1 MHGGRVGRKE
11 APLPILAEQIRR
23 RGRAPDAVPANMPTQ
38 ADVSDA
44 TKRSEYSQETLLEER
59 LQSFATSMAGTY
71 EPKFDAGT
79 AGQYL
84 RDDKTWQVIQQ
95 SDVSGLIAALASK
108 AALAHIHAINDITGL
123 SAALSGLS
131 DAAAAKVAK
140 AGDTMTGPLVLPTYL
155 KAALPSASTYARSLI
170 YVSDLTGGAEFC
182 YSDGTN
188 WRRVSDRSLAN

>member
-1 MHGGRVGRKE
+1 M
-11 APLPILAEQIRR
+11 AILAEQIRR
-23 RGRAPDAVPANMPTQ
+23 KGRAPEPMPANIPTQ

-44 TKRSEYSQETLLEER
+44 TKRSEYSQESLLEER

-71 EPKFDAGT
+71 EPKFSTG
-79 AGQYL
+79 GSNEYL
-84 RDDKTWQVIQQ
+84 RGDKTWQVIQQ
-95 SDVSGLIAALASK
+95 SDVSGLTAALASK
-108 AALAHIHAINDITGL
+108 AALVHIHAINDITGL

-140 AGDTMTGPLVLPTYL
+140 AGDTMTGPLVMPSYL

-182 YSDGTN
+182 YSDGTS